1 MMSNEFL
8 VDMSNLGVQ
17 LAPTA
22 GEAHWQLGIVERMIR
37 TVWSAAERVMKETG
51 VDIHEAV
58 SLSVKSQNQVERV
71 KGYSPAQWVLGKSP
85 TIPGHVLN
93 ENIELPLL
101 DEAEGMAGSMFILEA
116 PDRAAVEAF
125 TAADPYSQ
133 AGLFGQVEI
142 RGYRASVGSI

>member
-71 KGYSPAQWVLGKSP
+71 NGVQSSPMG
-85 TIPGHVLN
+85 TGTTTY
-93 ENIELPLL
+93 L
-101 DEAEGMAGSMFILEA
+101 DRRTSRR
-116 PDRAAVEAF
+116 P
-125 TAADPYSQ
+125 Q
-133 AGLFGQVEI
+133 
-142 RGYRASVGSI
+142 